1 MAEYARSVRAMNAEI
16 LASRRE
22 RLVAFAPRPRRESA
36 DAPPSDPAHAMLP
49 SDAEHIRCDTRPP
62 WERPA
67 LGDVAAAHER
77 AQRAAVAAEARAR
90 EPPIGLYDPHT
101 HMPHYAVTTQPQHA
115 FMEKICDEPDGLGP
129 DARLAGL
136 YTVDLRLVV
145 PRAASSSRV
154 S

>member
-1 MAEYARSVRAMNAEI
+1 
-16 LASRRE
+16 
-22 RLVAFAPRPRRESA
+22 
-36 DAPPSDPAHAMLP
+36 
-49 SDAEHIRCDTRPP
+49 
-62 WERPA
+62 
-67 LGDVAAAHER
+67 
-77 AQRAAVAAEARAR
+77 
-90 EPPIGLYDPHT
+90 
-101 HMPHYAVTTQPQHA
+101 VTTQPQHA